1 MGRRSETLKTLF
13 YLVVIVAGLI
23 YIAEKATEVFL

>member
-1 MGRRSETLKTLF
+1 MGRRSETLKTLS

-23 YIAEKATEVFL
+23 YIAEKATEAFL